1 MILLFQGPLSPH
13 STLHASGM
21 QGALLPAA
29 LEVLQPAGG
38 IIGLEGVSLLPSEQ
52 QLAVQQF
59 ASPSLQSMQPPL
71 TAVVQPVTV
80 LTTSGQNPSAGATL
94 LQQVNETDCN
104 NSKVQLLFQIPY
116 LHAYKL
122 HPILAF

>member
-1 MILLFQGPLSPH
+1 MSPH

-21 QGALLPAA
+21 QGTLLPAT

-59 ASPSLQSMQPPL
+59 ASPPLQSVQSPL

-80 LTTSGQNPSAGATL
+80 LAATGQNPSTGATL
-94 LQQVNETDCN
+94 LQQV
-104 NSKVQLLFQIPY
+104 K
-116 LHAYKL
+116 
-122 HPILAF
+122 